1 MSTIKPIITE
11 LREKKLLPVVG
22 LLVLAL
28 IAIPL
33 LLSKGGSSSS
43 PPATPSASVPPPSPS
58 TALPAVSVTPAPERP
73 LRGRSRN
80 PFKQIGATAKHSVTV
95 TAKKTTAAVGSTS
108 TASGS
113 SSTSSSATNGAS
125 GASTTSSGGS
135 SSGSSGG
142 SVGGSSTPTIPVKP
156 VKPAPVGLTPTQSY
170 SVTLAITTSSGGL
183 NTIDPLERLSALP
196 NDRQPLLVELGVL
209 QGGKKVLFLVQPRAV
224 VNGPGTCLPG
234 PTDCEILELGQQQ
247 IESLGV
253 RLPGGVQALSDFA
266 VTGITAANHGSVAA
280 AQRARRQESA
290 FGRALVNSST
300 STALS
305 LFPYVPSLG
314 VIVDQRNVTVGGN

>member
-1 MSTIKPIITE
+1 
-11 LREKKLLPVVG
+11 
-22 LLVLAL
+22 
-28 IAIPL
+28 
-33 LLSKGGSSSS
+33 
-43 PPATPSASVPPPSPS
+43 
-58 TALPAVSVTPAPERP
+58 
-73 LRGRSRN
+73 
-80 PFKQIGATAKHSVTV
+80 
-95 TAKKTTAAVGSTS
+95 
-108 TASGS
+108 
-113 SSTSSSATNGAS
+113 
-125 GASTTSSGGS
+125 
-135 SSGSSGG
+135 
-142 SVGGSSTPTIPVKP
+142 
-156 VKPAPVGLTPTQSY
+156 VGLTPTQSY